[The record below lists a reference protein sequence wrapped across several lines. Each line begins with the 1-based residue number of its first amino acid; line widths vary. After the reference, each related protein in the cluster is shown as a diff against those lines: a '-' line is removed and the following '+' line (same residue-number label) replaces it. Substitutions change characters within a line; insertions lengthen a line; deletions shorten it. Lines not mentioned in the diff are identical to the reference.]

1 MFGNNEVQ
9 IEGSRAGR
17 LRQMAR
23 HSVWEIVFL
32 MVILKIP
39 IVYLGLVVYHA
50 VKAVPP
56 PVEGAAVTARLG
68 GDDRGPSLRGRLR
81 PRSFRPHPHGG
92 PTRSYPRAPRIAA
105 ARARGRS

>member
-1 MFGNNEVQ
+1 
-9 IEGSRAGR
+9 
-17 LRQMAR
+17 MAR

-39 IVYLGLVVYHA
+39 IVYLGVVVYHA

-68 GDDRGPSLRGRLR
+68 GDDDPGAGWRRNRRRAR
-81 PRSFRPHPHGG
+81 PGPHPHGG